1 MTTIQK
7 ISFFKNFMST
17 KNHLVV
23 IVFFTLLSSTSFSQ
37 VLTVLNNT
45 PMTINGGTQF
55 SVSGLVLTPSSDFT
69 LNNISITKND
79 KVTNYLGQSTLSRVY
94 KFSNTTSPFIGEAGI
109 RYQAQELNNGNSA
122 DLKLQVHNG
131 NNWSVVPLRV
141 NDVTNQTTQS
151 QAFSQSLNEITLTD
165 NAFTPTLNI
174 LGNPVNNGVLRFAIN
189 ADSEVRLYSFEG
201 ALLWSKKYVVGTYS
215 VDVSHLTS
223 GTFMLRANQLTRT
236 VLIVN

>member
-1 MTTIQK
+1 
-7 ISFFKNFMST
+7 MST

-69 LNNISITKND
+69 LNNISITKNE
-79 KVTNYLGQSTLSRVY
+79 KVTNYIGQSTVSRVY
-94 KFSNTTSPFIGEAGI
+94 KFSNTTNPFIGEAGI
-109 RYQAQELNNGNSA
+109 RYQAQELKSGNHA

-141 NDVTNQTTQS
+141 NDANNQNTQS
-151 QAFSQSLNEITLTD
+151 QLFSQSLNEITLTD
-165 NAFTPTLNI
+165 NAFTPTLNV
-174 LGNPVNNGVLRFAIN
+174 LGNPVSNGILRFAIN

-223 GTFMLRANQLTRT
+223 GNFMLRANQLTRT

>member
-1 MTTIQK
+1 MI
-7 ISFFKNFMST
+7 T
-17 KNHLVV
+17 KHPIIV

-55 SVSGLVLTPSSDFT
+55 SVSGLVLTPSTDFT
-69 LNNISITKND
+69 LNNISITKNE
-79 KVTNYLGQSTLSRVY
+79 KVTNYLGQSTVSRVY
-94 KFSNTTSPFIGEAGI
+94 KFSNTTNPFVGEAGI
-109 RYQAQELNNGNSA
+109 RYQAQELNSGNYA
-122 DLKLQVHNG
+122 NLKLQVHNG
-131 NNWSVVPLRV
+131 NNWSVVPLMT
-141 NDVTNQTTQS
+141 NDVYNHTTQS

-165 NAFTPTLNI
+165 NTFTPTLNV

-189 ADSEVRLYSFEG
+189 ADSEVSLYSFEG
-201 ALLWSKKYVVGTYS
+201 ALLWSKKFLVGTYS

-223 GTFMLRANQLTRT
+223 GTFMLRANQLSRT